1 MTLTNQVEP
10 PNRPQ
15 ENNPVQ
21 VDSQEA
27 GSQQENGAYQ
37 QVHYQRMLN
46 RDRTN
51 KEETI
56 PKQQAL
62 NVLHQKKTKKT
73 QAVQVNETN
82 REEGQTNRVAL
93 NRPSHPRSVEE
104 EYLRKEPFF
113 VNHYYSHPVRQCCC

>member
-1 MTLTNQVEP
+1 MELFSSSRQTTPIQNPVQQGQIQNYGEQKSKQNVTLTNQVEP
-10 PNRPQ
+10 SNRPR

-46 RDRTN
+46 RDQTN

-56 PKQQAL
+56 PQQ
-62 NVLHQKKTKKT
+62 
-73 QAVQVNETN
+73 
-82 REEGQTNRVAL
+82 
-93 NRPSHPRSVEE
+93 
-104 EYLRKEPFF
+104 
-113 VNHYYSHPVRQCCC
+113 